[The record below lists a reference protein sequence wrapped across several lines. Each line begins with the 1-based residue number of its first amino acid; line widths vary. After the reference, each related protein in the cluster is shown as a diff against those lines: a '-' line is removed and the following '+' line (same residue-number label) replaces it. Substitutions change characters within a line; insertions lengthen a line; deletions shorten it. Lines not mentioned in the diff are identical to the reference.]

1 MTEFTKEFIDEARKS
16 ITEPGIERYICIPV
30 QLEMLDEIERLQDKI
45 AELEAELKITDEL
58 LKEATETIGAVVAC
72 CTHNSNDDAKIGIYG
87 IDQFIIHYND
97 PISASKVSVDVKT
110 STDNNKRSKWKAYV
124 PGWGAPTVNKRYL
137 VKLINNWI
145 TIATYYLRV
154 GGGYW
159 KDDRGQ
165 ELADGVVS

>member
-1 MTEFTKEFIDEARKS
+1 MSKDELKS
-16 ITEPGIERYICIPV
+16 I
-30 QLEMLDEIERLQDKI
+30 LEQHRLWDCKI
-45 AELEAELKITDEL
+45 AQLEAELKITDEL
-58 LKEATETIGAVVAC
+58 LKEATEAIGAVVAC
-72 CTHNSNDDAKIGIYG
+72 CTYNSNDDAKIGIYG
-87 IDQFIIHYND
+87 IDQKAFTRIDQFITHYND
-97 PISASKVSVDVKT
+97 AVSAGKVSVDVKT

-137 VKLINNWI
+137 VKLINDWI

-165 ELADGVVS
+165 ELVAGVVSLWKGLEE